1 MGAARAAQLAWLD
14 SPESGLYIHI
24 VFFLIIAA
32 PQVTKFVPFSGSQL
46 YGNANPFQADDGSDR
61 GPAQGLSRW
70 AKASVGSGDKYI
82 WRSPVPR
89 VVRALPFSDEFL
101 AFWARQG
108 PVNHS
113 WGQTRTAS
121 AAAAKRSRTCSLSAR
136 HNAPRPAH
144 APISRM
150 RVRARHRCQ
159 QHAMGAAVEVLAQD
173 AEREQQREEGQVE
186 SVGAPAAPRPEGCE
200 RARALTASS
209 SEGGEGG
216 TRGRWRRWGR
226 GYGG

>member
-1 MGAARAAQLAWLD
+1 MF
-14 SPESGLYIHI
+14 HI

-70 AKASVGSGDKYI
+70 AKASVGSGEVAISSTLSTSGDRRCRESCARCLSPTSFWRFGPDKGPSI
-82 WRSPVPR
+82 ILGARQEQLARRRQSDRGRALW
-89 VVRALPFSDEFL
+89 VRAT
-101 AFWARQG
+101 
-108 PVNHS
+108 
-113 WGQTRTAS
+113 TR
-121 AAAAKRSRTCSLSAR
+121 
-136 HNAPRPAH
+136 H
-144 APISRM
+144 APPTRHISRM

-186 SVGAPAAPRPEGCE
+186 SVGATAAPRPEGCE